1 MLIMPKKESID
12 TANLEK
18 SLKRLE
24 SKYEKLGKFKILF
37 IGILIGVIIS
47 ALTQLLIMP
56 LSFEGTTLRYG
67 ETVLRENIKA
77 ADYFIWI
84 LIALILGPIGIL
96 AAYARYVL
104 GISPRETVQLRYTG
118 DYRKMHKKLS
128 QVIRDRCSTLD
139 VRMKAPDNQRIFC
152 YRKSSEN
159 YLKDY
164 LLKIVFRPDLSILE
178 LKFMRKD
185 GDSRALIDKIRKL

>member
-1 MLIMPKKESID
+1 MPKKESID
-12 TANLEK
+12 TSNLEK
-18 SLKRLE
+18 SLKRLK

-37 IGILIGVIIS
+37 IGILIGVGIS

-67 ETVLRENIKA
+67 ETVLLENVKA

-96 AAYARYVL
+96 VAYAIYVL

-118 DYRKMHKKLS
+118 DYRKTHKSLS
-128 QVIRDRCSTLD
+128 RVLRDRCSTLD
-139 VRMKAPDNQRIFC
+139 VRMKAPDDQRIFC
-152 YRKSSEN
+152 YGKDSKD
-159 YLKDY
+159 YLRDY
-164 LLKIVFRPDLSILE
+164 LLKVVFKPDLSILE
-178 LKFMRKD
+178 LEFMRKD
-185 GDSRALIDKIRKL
+185 EDSLALIDEIKKL